1 MASLEL
7 RPRLPT
13 EIVDAG
19 FQLYR
24 RHFGALVALSAAV
37 FTPYIILQIV
47 LTGGQP
53 DATATGAI
61 IVSVLMGVG
70 WVFGSLAEAAIVI
83 AVSNSYL
90 QGDPDTANALRRSF
104 SRFGAVLFSVLLK
117 WFMIGLGIILGVFA
131 GLMVGAV
138 IGAMTGLVAAGTTG
152 AVVIGVVVAGT
163 TAIGGLLGLY
173 YFGAYFAV
181 PATVVLENLGPRGAL
196 RRSSQLSKGYKRQ
209 VYGALGVPMFL
220 FLILQ
225 AVLIGL
231 LELMSVP
238 LLISFLLQ
246 QGVTVI
252 VSPVISVIATL
263 LYYDARIRKEGFDIE
278 VMAAELGPLGTTTP
292 APPVTPAG

>member
-1 MASLEL
+1 VASLEL

-37 FTPYIILQIV
+37 FAPYIVLQIL

-53 DATATGAI
+53 EAT
-61 IVSVLMGVG
+61 VSGGITVAVLMGVG

-90 QGDPDTANALRRSF
+90 HGDPDTTDALRRTF
-104 SRFGAVLFSVLLK
+104 SRLGAVMLAVLLK
-117 WFMIGLGIILGVFA
+117 WFIIALGFMLGVFL
-131 GLMVGAV
+131 GLTIGAV
-138 IGAMTGLVAAGTTG
+138 IGAATGLIAAGPTG
-152 AVVIGVVVAGT
+152 AIVIGLVVAVT
-163 TAIGGLLGLY
+163 SLIGGLLGLY

-181 PATVVLENLGPRGAL
+181 PATVVLEHLGPRAGL
-196 RRSSQLSKGYKRQ
+196 RRSKALSEGYKRQ
-209 VYGALGVPMFL
+209 VYGALGIPMFL
-220 FLILQ
+220 FLVLQ
-225 AVLIGL
+225 AVFIGL
-231 LELMSVP
+231 LEVMSVP
-238 LLISFLLQ
+238 LLLSFLVQ
-246 QGVTVI
+246 QAITVV

-278 VMAAELGPLGTTTP
+278 VMAAELGPVAPATPVPPPTP
-292 APPVTPAG
+292 AA